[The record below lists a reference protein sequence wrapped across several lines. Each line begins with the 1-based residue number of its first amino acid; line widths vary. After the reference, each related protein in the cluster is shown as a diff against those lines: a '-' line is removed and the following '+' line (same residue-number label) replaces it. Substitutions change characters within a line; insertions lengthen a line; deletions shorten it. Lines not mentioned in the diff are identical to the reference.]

1 MRLTRLVFRR
11 LATAPWRCAPP
22 QSNPLLHPPP
32 PPPAAG
38 EEGQPPLH
46 ASHER
51 ARRRGRGCRHQGPG
65 RQRRLSAKEHGPPC
79 RRSNRAH
86 APHAQRMIQD
96 DESEVVW
103 GDPDHRLMTMRH
115 LSDELICPAH
125 TTPPQPLAST
135 RGLGLALP
143 SSPHDA
149 HAHFPLLSCDGG
161 RPSHGRATLLLRGRP
176 EAYDK
181 FR

>member
-1 MRLTRLVFRR
+1 MFITWLWIRAVPPPMHRTAPHRTLPWRGDDDSNCMYYTTTCNTMGHGSIGLTLSMPAR
-11 LATAPWRCAPP
+11 LAACLAFARVRA
-22 QSNPLLHPPP
+22 
-32 PPPAAG
+32 
-38 EEGQPPLH
+38 
-46 ASHER
+46 ASH
-51 ARRRGRGCRHQGPG
+51 CP
-65 RQRRLSAKEHGPPC
+65 LP
-79 RRSNRAH
+79 
-86 APHAQRMIQD
+86 AQRMIQD

-125 TTPPQPLAST
+125 TTPPQPLATT